1 VKSQTDFLKDIVA
14 SLEQA
19 GIAYMVSGSI
29 SSTFYGR
36 PRSTQD
42 IDIVIEASSENIQ
55 ELVTVL
61 LNKNYCADDQAAM
74 DALSNS
80 TLFNVFD
87 ATSGYKADFIIRKN
101 RPYSVEEFRRRKS
114 VNLLGLSV
122 YLVAPEDA
130 ILSKLEWAKM
140 GQSERQFTDALG
152 VAIVQAE
159 RLDWQYL
166 KKWSAIL
173 DLDELFQRL
182 IEESKKY
189 R

>member
-1 VKSQTDFLKDIVA
+1 MKSQTNFLKDIVA

-19 GIAYMVSGSI
+19 EIAYMVSGSI

-42 IDIVIEASSENIQ
+42 VDIVIEASSEKLQ

-61 LNKNYCADDQAAM
+61 RNKNYYADDQAAM
-74 DALSNS
+74 EALSQA

-87 ATSGYKADFIIRKN
+87 ATSGYKAAFIIRKN
-101 RPYSVEEFRRRKS
+101 RPYSVEEFKRRKS

-130 ILSKLEWAKM
+130 ILSKLEWVKM
-140 GQSERQFTDALG
+140 GQSERQFSDALG
-152 VAIVQAE
+152 VAVVQAE
-159 RLDWQYL
+159 RLDWEYM

-173 DLDELFQRL
+173 ELDELYQRL
-182 IEESKKY
+182 TKESAEF

>member
-1 VKSQTDFLKDIVA
+1 VKNLAEFLKDIITT
-14 SLEQA
+14 LEQT

-42 IDIVIEASSENIQ
+42 VDIVIEASSENLQ
-55 ELVTVL
+55 ALVTAL
-61 LNKNYCADDQAAM
+61 QNKNYYADEQAAKE
-74 DALSNS
+74 ALSHT

-87 ATSGYKADFIIRKN
+87 ATSGYKADLIIRKN
-101 RPYSVEEFRRRKS
+101 RPYSVEEFNRRKS
-114 VNLLGLSV
+114 IYMLSQTL

-130 ILSKLEWAKM
+130 ILSKLEWAKL

-152 VAIVQAE
+152 IAIVQAE
-159 RLDWQYL
+159 RLDWAYI
-166 KKWSAIL
+166 KKWSGIL
-173 DLDELFQRL
+173 GLDELYQRL
-182 IEESKKY
+182 VKESAEY